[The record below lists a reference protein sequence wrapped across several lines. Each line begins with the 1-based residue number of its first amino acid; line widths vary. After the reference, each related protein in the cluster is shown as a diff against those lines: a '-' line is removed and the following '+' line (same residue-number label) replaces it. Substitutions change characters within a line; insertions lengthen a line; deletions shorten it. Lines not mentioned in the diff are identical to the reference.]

1 MKQAILATPVRRRTF
16 VKTGLFSGAM
26 MTSLGAG
33 ALASDDEIGEEPDHD
48 RTVVLEI
55 HDVLLEL
62 IDGKQVFMYAF
73 SLKDEQPTVPGPVIR
88 IKPGLNVRFR
98 VLNNSSR
105 AHDFQILGM
114 GPSMGLIPPGER
126 GEVTLTASRSGT
138 FMYVDPEKTPVNR
151 VLGLHGIIVVD
162 GAENAT
168 SNGKPMP
175 YAAAD
180 APPGSAVDAL
190 FGRLAQNPFPGKR
203 WRHGAAREKVWVFNQ
218 VDERW
223 CARARA
229 GEDFSASDFMND
241 FRPRYF
247 TMNGHSGYDAVH
259 DPDCVPTGVIG
270 DPLLLRCANA
280 GLAWHSPHIHGN
292 HVFEVASNY
301 AKEGPSVPLS
311 NVMEID
317 TWTMPPG
324 SIGDYLL
331 PFRKPPDIPA
341 AKWPMTQERFPLAY
355 PMHCHNEI
363 SQTSGGGSYPMGL
376 VCDWVIESA

>member
-1 MKQAILATPVRRRTF
+1 MKRAIMLEAVGRRSVIMSGLLGCAALSMASATTMV
-16 VKTGLFSGAM
+16 
-26 MTSLGAG
+26 
-33 ALASDDEIGEEPDHD
+33 DDEVSVPEDGHD
-48 RTVVLEI
+48 QTIVLEI

-247 TMNGHSGYDAVH
+247 TLNGHSGYDAVH

-270 DPLLLRCANA
+270 DPLLLRIANA

-292 HVFEVASNY
+292 HIY
-301 AKEGPSVPLS
+301 AVGSSRGEPGPSRPLS
-311 NVMEID
+311 NVKEID

-324 SIGDYLL
+324 AVADYLL